1 MNQQRLYYLDALR
14 AFAMLL
20 GIVLHAGMPL
30 YPWRSWS
37 GDESA
42 QALAIDILMGSI
54 HSFRMPLFFLLSGF
68 FALMLLNRRGITG
81 FVRHRLRR
89 VALPFAVGYPVILMS
104 MIGAYIAGFIAIV
117 IGDPDLGKELEAKM
131 EDGEESGGFDLMHLW
146 FLWYLS
152 LFVGTF
158 ALIMK
163 FLQSIRIPEALQFTL
178 RKVLM
183 LTIPLLLL
191 IPYLFMPRDGTPE
204 VDTYSLLNWRM
215 FTYYFGYFLLGALLF
230 GQNTKSGQPLI
241 EWIGNKWK
249 FLLSVALTLLM
260 FSFALTDFTKSSV
273 WWFVYCVVHI
283 SACWCF
289 CFGFIGLFNRYFSE
303 GKYWIRYWSDAS
315 FFMYLMHLPVLV
327 FMQAI
332 VIPIPVPLIAK
343 FLLQCLLAV
352 GMLYVMYR
360 FAVRYTWI
368 GRLLNGKRTRDEDI
382 VLKEA
387 LDN

>member
-30 YPWRSWS
+30 FPWRSVS
-37 GDESA
+37 GDDSA
-42 QALAIDILMGSI
+42 QGLFIDILMGSI

-68 FALMLLNRRGITG
+68 FALMLLNRRGIAG
-81 FVRHRLRR
+81 FIRHRLRR
-89 VALPFAVGYPVILMS
+89 VVLPFAVGYPVILMS
-104 MIGAYIAGFIAIV
+104 IIGAYFAGFMAMAI
-117 IGDPDLGKELEAKM
+117 IDLDQMKELETKM
-131 EDGEESGGFDLMHLW
+131 EDGGESGGFDLMHLW

-152 LFVGTF
+152 LFIGTF
-158 ALIMK
+158 AFMMK
-163 FLQSIRIPEALQFTL
+163 LLKSIRMSNALLLTL

-183 LTIPLLLL
+183 LIIPLLLL
-191 IPYLFMPRDGTPE
+191 IPYFFMPRDGTPE
-204 VDTYSLLNWRM
+204 VDTYSLFNWRM
-215 FTYYFGYFLLGALLF
+215 FTYYFGFFLFGALLF
-230 GQNTKSGQPLI
+230 GQNTKSEQPLI

-249 FLLSVALTLLM
+249 ILLSVALILLT

-289 CFGFIGLFNRYFSE
+289 CFGFIGLFNRYFSA

-327 FMQAI
+327 LLQGI

-343 FLLQCLLAV
+343 FLLQCLFAA

-360 FAVRYTWI
+360 FAVRYTWA
-368 GRLLNGKRTRDEDI
+368 GRLLNGKRTRDGDRD
-382 VLKEA
+382 LKETLVA
-387 LDN
+387 

>member
-30 YPWRSWS
+30 VPWRSWS

-42 QALAIDILMGSI
+42 QVLFIDILMGSI

-68 FALMLLNRRGITG
+68 FALMLLNRRGISG
-81 FVRHRLRR
+81 FFRHRMRR
-89 VALPFAVGYPVILMS
+89 IALPFAVGYPVILMS
-104 MIGAYIAGFIAIV
+104 MIGAFIVGYIVIAIV
-117 IGDPDLGKELEAKM
+117 DPELGKELEVKA
-131 EDGEESGGFDLMHLW
+131 ESDEESGGFDLMHLW
-146 FLWYLS
+146 FLWYLM

-158 ALIMK
+158 ARMMK
-163 FLQSIRIPEALQFTL
+163 FVQAIRISDELKVTL
-178 RKVLM
+178 RESSM
-183 LTIPLLLL
+183 MTIPLLLL
-191 IPYLFMPRDGTPE
+191 IPYIFMPREGTPE

-215 FTYYFGYFLLGALLF
+215 FTYYFGYFLFGALLF

-241 EWIGNKWK
+241 EWMGSGWK
-249 FLLSVALTLLM
+249 FLLPLALILLVA
-260 FSFALTDFTKSSV
+260 SFALSEHTKSSV
-273 WWFVYCVVHI
+273 LWFVFCVVQTA
-283 SACWCF
+283 ACWCF

-343 FLLQCLLAV
+343 FLLLCLLTT
-352 GMLYVMYR
+352 GTLYVMYR
-360 FAVRYTWI
+360 FTIRYSWI
-368 GRLLNGKRTRDEDI
+368 GRLLNGKRTRNGDRE
-382 VLKEA
+382 LKETLVA
-387 LDN
+387 